1 MKILNV
7 TLTVRDPATAAQFY
21 RDTLLLPVKE
31 TPAGVEV
38 TIGHSRLTLTA
49 GDPFDGAH
57 HLAFGIPPEEF
68 EPAHQWLARR
78 VPLIKANGS
87 EVIPGSEEWGSRSLY
102 FPGPEGI
109 ILEFIARNADAGTAP
124 HAGENP
130 HMLSISE
137 VGIGVDDVL
146 GAAATLSREL
156 GIPHYYD
163 LSTTFASMG
172 SHNGLLILVDQDRTW
187 YPEKVSKPARGPLT
201 IHIETPTRNSRVNL
215 NPGTTITSA

>member
-7 TLTVRDPATAAQFY
+7 TLTARDPATAARFY
-21 RDTLLLPVKE
+21 RDTLGLPVKE

-49 GDPFDGAH
+49 GDQFDGAH
-57 HLAFGIPPEEF
+57 HLAFSIPPEDF
-68 EPAHQWLARR
+68 ELAHQWLARR
-78 VPLIKANGS
+78 VPLIKADGS

-124 HAGENP
+124 NAGENP

-137 VGIGVDDVL
+137 VGMGVENVL
-146 GAAATLSREL
+146 DAAATLSREL
-156 GIPHYYD
+156 GIPHHHD

-172 SHNGLLILVDQDRTW
+172 SHDGLLILVNQDRTW

-201 IHIETPTRNSRVNL
+201 VHIEAPARNSRTNL
-215 NPGTTITSA
+215 NQWTTITSA